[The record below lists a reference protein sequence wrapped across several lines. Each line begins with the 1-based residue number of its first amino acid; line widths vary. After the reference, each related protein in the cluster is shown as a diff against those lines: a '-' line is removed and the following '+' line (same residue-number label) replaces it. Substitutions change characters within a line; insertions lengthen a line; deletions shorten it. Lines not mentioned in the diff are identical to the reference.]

1 MLDKVNIVSKVL
13 NLLPEGTTK
22 VFVLSII
29 AIGFLLLFVNPI
41 GLVEL
46 YNSELQIQTQLKTI
60 QQKVEA
66 LEVEKLEWAV
76 DRDEY
81 ILEAIRLRDEIV
93 EGKLII
99 NTLQVEIYVLEE
111 FCAEEGIDLFKESQ
125 MFDKD

>member
-93 EGKLII
+93 EGRLII

-111 FCAEEGIDLFKESQ
+111 FCDKEGIDLFKESQ